1 MSRCRSC
8 DALLSDMDLLLT
20 QDDGSPEDLC
30 KVCRDIVYTIDEY
43 EEREYAFHGIE
54 EGLKV
59 VKIENN

>member
-1 MSRCRSC
+1 M
-8 DALLSDMDLLLT
+8 LSDMDLLLT

>member
-8 DALLSDMDLLLT
+8 DVVLNDMDLLLK

-30 KVCRDIVYTIDEY
+30 KVCRDVVYTIDEY
-43 EEREYAFHGIE
+43 EEREYAFHDIE

-59 VKIENN
+59 IKSENN